1 MADPACDH
9 PESSLRYLE
18 PADAVAELIKRH
30 GYNQLFIDVI
40 QSAHPDDDVDVE
52 LRLLCGEL
60 LFLMPDDD
68 TRRTGLRRVWLAT
81 DKGKGIES
89 SQSPEGTDMD
99 ERACD
104 HAAVNKP
111 LTLADAIAALLAQ
124 PDRPGESRRAHDG
137 IHQASSPCS
146 SRARLR
152 ASARAP
158 YARRS
163 SFGPPMLAM
172 RGRTRSGRTRSDA
185 ELIDSEVDEEDP
197 DRPCPRRASTKSP
210 GGGTTARK
218 RSDSLSRR

>member
-137 IHQASSPCS
+137 IHQAIITLLQQGTIKGLGPC
-146 SRARLR
+146 
-152 ASARAP
+152 P
-158 YARRS
+158 ICKKVI
-163 SFGPPMLAM
+163 F
-172 RGRTRSGRTRSDA
+172 RTTNVGNAWADA
-185 ELIDSEVDEEDP
+185 LGEDEE
-197 DRPCPRRASTKSP
+197 
-210 GGGTTARK
+210 
-218 RSDSLSRR
+218 